1 MRARSLFLALLL
13 LVSAFSCTAHAQEP
27 QYLLQYEKPYVIL
40 VEGEEFERFK
50 IYPYDNE
57 TIIWS
62 TEWPYAYAQKMK
74 EGQTRQSTAEN
85 AVFSVRIDEIHE
97 SYVIVSLI
105 VAQGQVVIADPQLLT
120 ENQEPQHDNVV
131 VIADPLHQP
140 VSQEDITSAKLEQ
153 LEEQIAE
160 LNATIAQLRQ
170 QIKQLQE
177 TSSTGG
183 LTADDV
189 NRIVDPKIKQ
199 LQSDINNLQAQ
210 IQTLTQA
217 LAEIKKQTE
226 KSKIWNDPVLQ
237 QLIGSDPKM
246 VLLMTLF
253 DPNATEEEKQQA
265 LTAYLVQ
272 QEKAKKRIIIY
283 VVLSLTVVA
292 SIVGVI
298 AWLKLRRERM
308 SPYRL
313 PRPQV

>member
-1 MRARSLFLALLL
+1 MKAMRARSLFLAFLLL
-13 LVSAFSCTAHAQEP
+13 ASAFSCAAYAANP
-27 QYLLQYEKPYVIL
+27 AYLLQYEKQYVIL
-40 VEGEEFERFK
+40 DSGQELERFQ
-50 IYPYDNE
+50 IYPNDNE
-57 TIIWS
+57 SVVWNTVWPTPS
-62 TEWPYAYAQKMK
+62 VREMTEGDSVNYVTP
-74 EGQTRQSTAEN
+74 TAE
-85 AVFSVRIDEIHE
+85 FTLILTEIRE
-97 SYVIVSLI
+97 GYVIVELSI
-105 VAQGQVVIADPQLLT
+105 KQGDVTIADP
-120 ENQEPQHDNVV
+120 EAPPNNVV
-131 VIADPLHQP
+131 VITDPLHQP

-189 NRIVDPKIKQ
+189 NKIVDPKIKQ